1 MRQQA
6 INLSIL
12 TRNVICRFISSR
24 AVIRSTLGMVENLSI
39 DNEEELVLVGGGP
52 SIFGGFN
59 RTVYVVLLA
68 MFTALTTVATVVFIV
83 PFPSTAGYFNLGDA
97 FVMLSGLLLG
107 PIGGFIAGG
116 VGSAMGDVALGFM
129 PYAPI
134 TFVAKGFEGL
144 MVGLFSY
151 KLRTSKRVSIWDI
164 IGIILGAIMMLI
176 GYYLGE
182 ILLLGYAPEAAL
194 AELITI
200 NSIQVI
206 VGGLVTILI
215 GPRIRNYLK
224 SVLGTE

>member
-1 MRQQA
+1 M
-6 INLSIL
+6 S
-12 TRNVICRFISSR
+12 
-24 AVIRSTLGMVENLSI
+24 VEN
-39 DNEEELVLVGGGP
+39 EEKLVLIGGGP
-52 SIFGGFN
+52 TIFGGFN
-59 RTVYVVLLA
+59 RTVYVVLLGI
-68 MFTALTTVATVVFIV
+68 FTALTTVATIILIV

-116 VGSAMGDVALGFM
+116 VGSAMGDVALGYM
-129 PYAPI
+129 QYAPI

-151 KLRTSKRVSIWDI
+151 KLRTSKKVSIWDI
-164 IGIILGAIMMLI
+164 IGIILGAIMMLS

-182 ILLLGYAPEAAL
+182 ILLLGYAPEAAF
-194 AELITI
+194 AELVLV

-206 VGGLVTILI
+206 VGGLITILI
-215 GPRIRNYLK
+215 GPKIRNYLK

>member
-24 AVIRSTLGMVENLSI
+24 AVIRSTLGMVEYLSI
-39 DNEEELVLVGGGP
+39 DNEEKLVLVGGGP

-116 VGSAMGDVALGFM
+116 VGSAMGDVALGYM